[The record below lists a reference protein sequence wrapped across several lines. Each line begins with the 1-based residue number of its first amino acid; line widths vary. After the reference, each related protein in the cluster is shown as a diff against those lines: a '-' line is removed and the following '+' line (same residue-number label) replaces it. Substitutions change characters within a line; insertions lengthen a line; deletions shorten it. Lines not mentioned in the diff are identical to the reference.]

1 MEMTGL
7 WIPVSIIKEPSLTA
21 VEKFVL
27 ADVLAMVGGG
37 LPYFKSN
44 ARIGLDFNVSA
55 GTISRSV
62 SNLIATGHLE
72 LVSFDGR
79 KREVTVNPAYLKP
92 GTQSNQKWVGRV
104 NETEKPA
111 SSKAQH
117 NTTVSKQSSKQLNIW
132 WHPEYV
138 RLTDAWEEWVDEQKT
153 IRKKPYTQRAK
164 QMALKRLNELS
175 KGDAIQAINIINH
188 AILKSWDTFWA
199 LPKNHTNNDK
209 GFKKDNFTTDG
220 LSDFIK
226 NG

>member
-1 MEMTGL
+1 MTGL

-79 KREVTVNPAYLKP
+79 KREVTVNPAY
-92 GTQSNQKWVGRV
+92 
-104 NETEKPA
+104 
-111 SSKAQH
+111 
-117 NTTVSKQSSKQLNIW
+117 
-132 WHPEYV
+132 
-138 RLTDAWEEWVDEQKT
+138 
-153 IRKKPYTQRAK
+153 
-164 QMALKRLNELS
+164 
-175 KGDAIQAINIINH
+175 
-188 AILKSWDTFWA
+188 
-199 LPKNHTNNDK
+199 
-209 GFKKDNFTTDG
+209 
-220 LSDFIK
+220 
-226 NG
+226 